1 VSNTDLKQIAENVQ
15 RDLDSQIIGG
25 KVLLDRLLF
34 IDENSRRTSAYLD
47 HKYAPFYY
55 YLGKYI
61 NPKNVLEIGF
71 NLGLLPCCL
80 MLSCK
85 SVNNFLGLSKYK
97 NDRLGKKNI
106 KNVLKNNFNVYS
118 GRLYDNE
125 FIDLLDK
132 NNWDLAI
139 INDETTY
146 DEHLNYLDF
155 LWGKMSE
162 NAFIVCEHLESHK
175 PSKEAF
181 LAFSESKSRE
191 CKIFNT
197 RYGTGILQR

>member
-1 VSNTDLKQIAENVQ
+1 MDNTDLKQIAESVKK
-15 RDLDSQIIGG
+15 DLSNQIISG

-47 HKYAPFYY
+47 HNYTPFYY

-71 NLGLLPCCL
+71 NLGLLPCCF

-106 KNVLKNNFNVYS
+106 KNFLKNQFNVYS
-118 GRLYDNE
+118 GRFYDNE
-125 FIDLLDK
+125 FVNLIEENK
-132 NNWDLAI
+132 WDLAI
-139 INDETTY
+139 INDEATY

-155 LWGKMSE
+155 IWENMSE
-162 NAFIVCEHLESHK
+162 NAFIVCEYLESHK

-181 LAFSESKSRE
+181 LAFSESKNRDY
-191 CKIFNT
+191 KIFNT